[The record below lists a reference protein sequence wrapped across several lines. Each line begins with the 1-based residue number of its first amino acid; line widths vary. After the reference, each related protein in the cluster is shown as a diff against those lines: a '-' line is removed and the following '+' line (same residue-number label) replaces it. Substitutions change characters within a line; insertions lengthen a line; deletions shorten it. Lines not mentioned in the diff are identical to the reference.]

1 MKELDSTDL
10 KIIELLAHNSRIK
23 LKILAEQV
31 SLSEPSVKT
40 RIERLADQGIIRS
53 FTIDIDYAKLGY
65 NLSFLIK
72 VSNLKVSIQAFTT
85 KIKNIKEIQSFY
97 PVTGEENYILHGR
110 VQSIEQ
116 LEKILEQLMNYGKI
130 TTSIALDEP
139 HEKQLIDSLDS
150 NDVIQSLSIL

>member
-65 NLSFLIK
+65 NLSFLI
-72 VSNLKVSIQAFTT
+72 
-85 KIKNIKEIQSFY
+85 
-97 PVTGEENYILHGR
+97 
-110 VQSIEQ
+110 
-116 LEKILEQLMNYGKI
+116 
-130 TTSIALDEP
+130 
-139 HEKQLIDSLDS
+139 
-150 NDVIQSLSIL
+150 